1 MTHKFE
7 LLIAFVRR
15 DFQVRYSQSIVGLG
29 WAIAQPLC
37 LMFVFSLVFGKFVK
51 VDTEGIPYPIFVY
64 SCLVPW
70 SFFGSALG
78 RGTASIVV
86 ESNIIKKVA
95 VSRILFPVA
104 AVLASFVDF
113 LIAGLIMVVMM
124 IYYHVTWSPWVLMV
138 FPLTTLL
145 MLLTIGLSL
154 FLCSINA
161 YFRDIHFGL
170 PLATQILFYASPIVY
185 AVNVVPDNLRW
196 AYDLNPMAGMMVG
209 FRNVLVKGMAPD
221 WELLGIATVVTLV
234 VCFIGYGVFRRLE
247 GNFADII

>member
-1 MTHKFE
+1 MAHKFE

-124 IYYHVTWSPWVLMV
+124 IYYDVAWSPWMLMV

-145 MLLTIGLSL
+145 MFLTIGLSL

-196 AYDLNPMAGMMVG
+196 AYNLNPMAGMMVG
-209 FRNVLVKGMAPD
+209 FRNVLIKGIAPD
-221 WELLGIATVVTLV
+221 WELLGIATVVTLI
-234 VCFIGYGVFRRLE
+234 VCLIGYGVFRRLE